1 MLKKAALAILA
12 VLTSGTLFAFSLPP
26 ASIAAFGWF
35 ALLPILL
42 LTKKQGFL
50 KGFIAG
56 LASGLTAAAISVT
69 PLYGPTAIPDGM
81 PHWNIVGFGL
91 YGVVLALITGSFAEI
106 KEPKLRHALPLAAFA
121 VLVEL
126 ITFIKLPAH
135 LALTQFANPA
145 ALTLASITG
154 IWGVSFVLWLAHFTV
169 ATADKQ
175 TTKRLAIP
183 GVATCALLS
192 QTLFHHLPEPDTRL
206 AYNDTRQPYGLVQ
219 TTAFGADE
227 LLELQKPLAATNP
240 KLAVWPELSVTSYG
254 LPKIQEFAQSPEG
267 WPVVTTY
274 HDDHQPKPH
283 NTAVAVTDQGISE
296 PYYKRQPFGE
306 ESKDVTAGTEPVTV
320 HVKSQ
325 NVGLNIC
332 FDSCFPWVMRETANT
347 NNPDLIAL
355 PTLDPASPNGFIQAA
370 HAAFTPFR
378 AAELGIPIVRAEAT
392 AWSMVVDAKGKIH
405 RLTPIG
411 WEGVVAQ
418 AIDSGSHQTI
428 YRKTGDWF
436 LVLCLAIIALGI
448 KNPFRNS

>member
-1 MLKKAALAILA
+1 MLQKAAVALLA
-12 VLTSGTLFAFSLPP
+12 VLASGTLFAFSLPP
-26 ASIAAFGWF
+26 ASVAAFGWF
-35 ALLPILL
+35 ALLPILF

-50 KGFIAG
+50 KGFVAG
-56 LASGLTAAAISVT
+56 IASGLVAAGISVS
-69 PLYGPTAIPDGM
+69 PLYGPSTISDGM
-81 PHWNIVGFGL
+81 PHWNIVGFAL
-91 YGVVLALITGSFAEI
+91 YGMVLALVTGAFAEI
-106 KEPKLRHALPLAAFA
+106 KEPKLRHAVPLAALA

-169 ATADKQ
+169 ATVEKD

-183 GVATCALLS
+183 GVATCAILS
-192 QTLFHHLPEPDTRL
+192 QTVFHNLPEPDTRL
-206 AYNDTRQPYGLVQ
+206 ALNDTRQPYGLVQ
-219 TTAFGADE
+219 TTAFGADQ
-227 LLELQKPLAATNP
+227 LLELQEPLQSANP
-240 KLAVWPELSVTSYG
+240 KLTVWPELSTASHD
-254 LPKIQEFAQSPEG
+254 LPKIQEFAASPNG

-274 HDDHQPKPH
+274 HDDHRPKPH
-283 NTAVAVTDQGISE
+283 NTAAVIDESGPSN
-296 PYYKRQPFGE
+296 PYHKRKPFAGE
-306 ESKDVTAGTEPVTV
+306 SNDITAGTRPQTV
-320 HVKSQ
+320 MVKSQ

-332 FDSCFPWVMRETANT
+332 FDSCFPWVMRETANL
-347 NNPDLIAL
+347 NNPDVIAL

-392 AWSMVVDAKGKIH
+392 AWSMVVDSHGNIQ

-411 WEGVVAQ
+411 WEGAVAETVQ
-418 AIDSGSHQTI
+418 SGTHQTI

-436 LVLCLAIIALGI
+436 LVLCAILCLTPLVTKIRGG
-448 KNPFRNS
+448 